1 MSGSSVN
8 NIKMIVDYS
17 ETCIKK
23 ILKEVKTIAVVGASG
38 DHDRDSYKV
47 MEALIQHGYQIFPI
61 NPNEEGNLIL
71 GQLCY
76 ADLSSVTGKIDMVDV
91 FRAEDAVIGVTK
103 EAIKIGAKVLWTQLD
118 IINEEAA
125 ELAKKAG
132 LKVIM
137 NRCPKIELAKQY

>member
-1 MSGSSVN
+1 
-8 NIKMIVDYS
+8 MIVDYS
-17 ETCIKK
+17 ETYIKE
-23 ILKEVKTIAVVGASG
+23 ILKEVKTIAVVGASANQ
-38 DHDRDSYKV
+38 DRDSYKV
-47 MEALIQHGYQIFPI
+47 MEALIQHGYQVFPI

-76 ADLSSVTGKIDMVDV
+76 ADLSSVSAEIDMVDV
-91 FRAEDAVIGVTK
+91 FRDEDAVIGITK

-118 IINEEAA
+118 IISEEAS

-137 NRCPKIELAKQY
+137 DRCPKKELAKQ

>member
-1 MSGSSVN
+1 
-8 NIKMIVDYS
+8 MIVDYS
-17 ETCIKK
+17 ETYIKE

-47 MEALIQHGYQIFPI
+47 METLIQHGYQIYPI

-76 ADLSSVTGKIDMVDV
+76 ADLSSVSGKIDMVDV

-118 IINEEAA
+118 IINEEAS
-125 ELAKKAG
+125 ELAEKAG

-137 NRCPKIELAKQY
+137 NRCPKIELAQQN

>member
-1 MSGSSVN
+1 
-8 NIKMIVDYS
+8 MIVDYS

-91 FRAEDAVIGVTK
+91 FRAEDAVIGVTE

>member
-1 MSGSSVN
+1 
-8 NIKMIVDYS
+8 MIVDYS
-17 ETCIKK
+17 ETYIKK

-76 ADLSSVTGKIDMVDV
+76 ADLSSVSGKIDMVDV

-118 IINEEAA
+118 ITNEEAS

>member
-1 MSGSSVN
+1 
-8 NIKMIVDYS
+8 MIVDYS
-17 ETCIKK
+17 ETYIKE

-76 ADLSSVTGKIDMVDV
+76 ADLSSIRGKIDMVDV

-103 EAIKIGAKVLWTQLD
+103 EAIKIGAKVLWTQLN
-118 IINEEAA
+118 IINVEAS
-125 ELAKKAG
+125 ELAKTAG

>member
-1 MSGSSVN
+1 MTIS
-8 NIKMIVDYS
+8 YS
-17 ETCIKK
+17 ETYIKE

-38 DHDRDSYKV
+38 DHGRDSYKV
-47 MEALIQHGYQIFPI
+47 MEALIQHGYKIFPI

-76 ADLSSVTGKIDMVDV
+76 ADLSSVPAKIDMVDV

-103 EAIKIGAKVLWTQLD
+103 EAIKIGAKVLWTQLN
-118 IINEEAA
+118 IINAEAL

-137 NRCPKIELAKQY
+137 DRCPKIELAKKY

>member
-1 MSGSSVN
+1 
-8 NIKMIVDYS
+8 MIVDYS
-17 ETCIKK
+17 ETYIKE

-38 DHDRDSYKV
+38 DHERDSYKV

-76 ADLSSVTGKIDMVDV
+76 ADLSSVSGKIDMVDV

-103 EAIKIGAKVLWTQLD
+103 EAIKIGAKVLWTQLN
-118 IINEEAA
+118 IINVEAS
-125 ELAKKAG
+125 ELAKTAG

-137 NRCPKIELAKQY
+137 NRCPKIELEKQH

>member
-1 MSGSSVN
+1 
-8 NIKMIVDYS
+8 MIVDYS
-17 ETCIKK
+17 ETYIKE
-23 ILKEVKTIAVVGASG
+23 ILREVKTIAVVGASG

-47 MEALIQHGYQIFPI
+47 MEALIQYGYQIFPI

-76 ADLSSVTGKIDMVDV
+76 AELSSVSGKIDMVDV

-118 IINEEAA
+118 VINEEAS

-137 NRCPKIELAKQY
+137 NRCPKIELAKQN